1 MGVVTLKISDYAA
14 DRGPIVAGY
23 VGLGVLQIARTVL
36 IPLLLGWFVQS
47 LNTNKTAS
55 KEAWKWLWW
64 LVLLYVVSAAVQ
76 VGHGMFDAE
85 NGTAI
90 FQAVRQQTVEGVL
103 KCFRRNLQGPPAG
116 EIGIKVYQLAEGVYW
131 MSRLI
136 TMEIGPAALTIVGV
150 LVYTIFTRDL
160 WLITATFVFVA
171 LVALMLGLTYHYWL
185 IEHYQTAQN
194 TMDRLYGKF
203 DDQIN
208 NLEAIY
214 VGNALHREIEMFR
227 DNNAELRGLYK
238 NVWEGKTY
246 VRFGSAVL
254 VYGFSA
260 LVLYKLYSDSQLN
273 SSKALVAAAPL
284 LFLMLRT
291 EAALYA
297 LTKGMMQLVYYH
309 AIVRRLDTY
318 FTQMQAGTCRVDAIG
333 AVTECAANV
342 RTVVIGAGLSI
353 ETENTTIIDQDT
365 EITIDALVTIVSGEI
380 GSGKSTLARAI
391 AGLQPYTG
399 SIRVHGCEISSTPNI
414 SLPNLVY
421 YVPQS
426 PTLFDRTVLENIT
439 LGDADIAENDVKAK
453 LNTFFGNDDAATT
466 AFVRRPAGR
475 DGMNLSGGE
484 RVVCYVVRALLRR
497 CRVLVLD
504 EPTAALDEVNARAL
518 IAFVTAAVANETQLI
533 VITHDTRPSVNWSE
547 PATSLHVAGQ
557 KISVVAPTDEPR

>member
-1 MGVVTLKISDYAA
+1 MGVVTRKISDYAA
-14 DRGPIVAGY
+14 DRGHIVAGY

-47 LNTNKTAS
+47 LNTAS
-55 KEAWKWLWW
+55 KDARKWLLW

-136 TMEIGPAALTIVGV
+136 TMEIGPAALTIMGV
-150 LVYTIFTRDL
+150 LVYTFCIGVP
-160 WLITATFVFVA
+160 WLIAATFVFVT

-260 LVLYKLYSDSQLN
+260 LVLYMLYDDSQRN

-318 FTQMQAGTCRVDAIG
+318 FTQMQDGTCRVDAIG

-342 RTVVIGAGLSI
+342 RTVVIGEGGKGLSI

-365 EITIDALVTIVSGEI
+365 EITINAPVTIVSGEI

-399 SIRVHGCEISSTPNI
+399 SIKVHGCEISSTPNI

-426 PTLFDRTVLENIT
+426 PTMFDRTVLENIT
-439 LGDADIAENDVKAK
+439 LGDANIAENDVKAK

-475 DGMNLSGGE
+475 DGTNLSGGE

-497 CRVLVLD
+497 CWVLVLD

-518 IAFVTAAVANETQLI
+518 IAFVVTAAVANETQLI
-533 VITHDTRPSVNWSE
+533 VITHDTRPSVKWSE
-547 PATSLHVAGQ
+547 TATSLQVAGQ
-557 KISVVAPTDEPR
+557 KISKK